1 MKLKNLLVVAV
12 ALMGVLSVS
21 GSLSASDA
29 PMRTAVY
36 TQVGDVA
43 NSGPEVATVAYPR
56 RAYYR
61 PYYAPYYRPYIRPYY
76 AYRPYPYRY
85 PVYAYRP
92 YVDYRPYGAY
102 YGPGPYYW

>member
-12 ALMGVLSVS
+12 ALAGVLSVPR
-21 GSLSASDA
+21 SLSASDA
-29 PMRTAVY
+29 PVRTAVY

-43 NSGPEVATVAYPR
+43 VNNGPPVTTVAHPS

-61 PYYAPYYRPYIRPYY
+61 PYYAPYYRPYYRPYY

-85 PVYAYRP
+85 PVYTYRP
-92 YVDYRPYGAY
+92 YVY
-102 YGPGPYYW
+102 YAPGPYYW